1 MPRLIPALSS
11 PQPSGRRSSS
21 APPPPTSAS
30 PNATSATAIA
40 ATVRRRPARRA
51 APMSPS
57 IAKTPAP
64 RAYQAREV
72 AAGSSSTLQCGA
84 PNAAS
89 ATNALPRASA
99 RGSSGPRAA
108 ATRGRSVPA
117 AAGWALTCRPA
128 RAKPLG
134 ASRHG
139 GHRGPAARARADVAV
154 AAGDLEH
161 AAALRDL
168 AGDHEQAA
176 ARRAPEAA
184 RDAVDDAGGDEHD
197 EPAPVLGGDQR
208 RPGAVV
214 HQRPAGVGARERLH
228 VRLDDRRPPVAGQQQ
243 RAAGALG
250 EVHA

>member
-11 PQPSGRRSSS
+11 PQPSGRSSSS
-21 APPPPTSAS
+21 ATPPPTSAS
-30 PNATSATAIA
+30 ASASNATPTAA
-40 ATVRRRPARRA
+40 RVRRRPDRRPA
-51 APMSPS
+51 ASSPS

-64 RAYQAREV
+64 SAYQARAV
-72 AAGSSSTLQCGA
+72 AVGSSSTIQCSA

-99 RGSSGPRAA
+99 SGSTGPRAA

-184 RDAVDDAGGDEHD
+184 RDAVDDAGRDEHD

-208 RPGAVV
+208 RPHAVV
-214 HQRPAGVGARERLH
+214 DQRQAGVGARERLQ
-228 VRLDDRRPPVAGQQQ
+228 VGLDDRRPPVARQQQ
-243 RAAGALG
+243 RAAGA
-250 EVHA
+250 